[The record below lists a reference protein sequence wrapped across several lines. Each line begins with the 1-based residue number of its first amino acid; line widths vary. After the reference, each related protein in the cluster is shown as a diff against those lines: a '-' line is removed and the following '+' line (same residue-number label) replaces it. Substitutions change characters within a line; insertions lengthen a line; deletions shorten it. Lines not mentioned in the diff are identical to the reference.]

1 MTALQPEVAAL
12 VTRQRNAAIEALR
25 QSLPLDDP
33 DRHALDLDAD
43 TRFAQMAAD
52 HPEACTEPALI
63 PGFPNFLVHLS
74 GGDLPADAVREERCI
89 RQPIGC
95 GQPLITADGTTR
107 VFWNETEA
115 AAYQAEWQITGLCP
129 DCQDR
134 LTDDEDGYEQ

>member
-52 HPEACTEPALI
+52 HPEHCTY
-63 PGFPNFLVHLS
+63 
-74 GGDLPADAVREERCI
+74 EET
-89 RQPIGC
+89 P
-95 GQPLITADGTTR
+95 
-107 VFWNETEA
+107 
-115 AAYQAEWQITGLCP
+115 
-129 DCQDR
+129 
-134 LTDDEDGYEQ
+134 

>member
-12 VTRQRNAAIEALR
+12 VTRQREQRLAEGIAAEAR
-25 QSLPLDDP
+25 HQMDP
-33 DRHALDLDAD
+33 NEGPFEKA
-43 TRFAQMAAD
+43 FAQMACD
-52 HPEACTEPALI
+52 HPEKCACPPEGI
-63 PGFPNFLVHLS
+63 PGFLTHLS

-115 AAYQAEWQITGLCP
+115 AAYQREWQITGLCP